1 MLLQVSL
8 ADGLDRLTILEIK
21 KSKITSPEKLAEIQ
35 KEIDA
40 LHEFIPFKEAYS
52 FHYGLLLYTNL
63 QVWNAMDIVNATEQ
77 ENRNTVEF
85 AKLAA
90 RVYRARATMITAVS
104 ARSRGHGT

>member
-1 MLLQVSL
+1 MLLEVSL

-21 KSKITSPEKLAEIQ
+21 KSKITSPEKLTEIQ

-40 LHEFIPFKEAYS
+40 LHEFAPYKDQYA

-90 RVYRARATMITAVS
+90 KVYDYNDQRFRIKRLLNTM
-104 ARSRGHGT
+104 